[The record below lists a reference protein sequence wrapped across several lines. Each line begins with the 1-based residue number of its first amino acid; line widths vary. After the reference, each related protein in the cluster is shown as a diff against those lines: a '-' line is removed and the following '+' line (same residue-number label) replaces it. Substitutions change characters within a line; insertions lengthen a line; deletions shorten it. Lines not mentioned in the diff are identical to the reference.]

1 MPRQAE
7 LLGKIS
13 RAFGIPLLIL
23 VSELLADAAQGPD
36 LGTNLPAAQNDVGA
50 STAKAGP
57 QISEEEISFE
67 NKLNND
73 KLSGVLLRPSGAGPF
88 PAIVFV
94 HGGGNGDRNTY
105 RPLANAF
112 LKLGFACLL
121 WDKPGCGKS
130 TGDFRTELQDERM
143 SETQAALDFMRSRND
158 IDPKRIGM
166 WGTSA
171 AGELVP
177 QIAASGDIAFAILV
191 SPELNF
197 SKTLAYFTTPEN
209 MLRCKKFYGPLFNHI
224 GISESDLGEMETFGI
239 SFVQLLAKKDV
250 AYDEVVAAL
259 KGCHGKL
266 WYQKL
271 CQTGLYSDTAL
282 NWTPE
287 YYHRFYDHDYHGD
300 ARTFLAQ
307 TRCPLL
313 VIFGAD
319 DFKVDPVT
327 YTQYCEEVG
336 NKVGPGVITVK
347 TFAGASHELTSP
359 SDMPGK
365 NYAPGY
371 LDFMCTWLKNRSNK
385 GANTPRAVPDPAAAH

>member
-1 MPRQAE
+1 MSQQTK
-7 LLGKIS
+7 LIGKTS
-13 RAFGIPLLIL
+13 RACAAPLLIFIFG
-23 VSELLADAAQGPD
+23 LAGNAAQGSDPS
-36 LGTNLPAAQNDVGA
+36 TNLPAAQNDTGA
-50 STAKAGP
+50 PAAKASP
-57 QISEEEISFE
+57 QISGEEISFE
-67 NKLNND
+67 NKLNKD
-73 KLSGVLLRPSGAGPF
+73 KLSGILLRPVDPGPF
-88 PAIVFV
+88 PAIIFV

-112 LKLGFACLL
+112 LKLGVACLM

-130 TGDFRTELQDERM
+130 TGDVRTELQDERL

-166 WGTSA
+166 WGISA

-177 QIAASGDIAFAILV
+177 QFAASGDIAFAILV

-197 SKTLAYFTTPEN
+197 SGTLAYFTTPEN
-209 MLRCKKFYGPLFNHI
+209 MLRCKKFYSPLFNHI
-224 GISESDLGEMETFGI
+224 GISESELGEMQTFGT
-239 SFVQLLAKKDV
+239 SFVQLLGKRDV
-250 AYDEVVAAL
+250 TYDEVAAHL
-259 KGCHGKL
+259 KDCHGKP

-271 CQTGLYSDTAL
+271 CQTGLYSDAAL

-300 ARTFLAQ
+300 ARPFLAR

-327 YTQYCEEVG
+327 YNRYCEEAG
-336 NKVGPGVITVK
+336 NKVGAGVITVK
-347 TFAGASHELTSP
+347 TFAGASHELTIP
-359 SDMPGK
+359 SDKPS
-365 NYAPGY
+365 NNFVPGY
-371 LDFMCTWLKNRSNK
+371 VDLMCGWLKNREK
-385 GANTPRAVPDPAAAH
+385 P